1 MTADRDIKLD
11 KYDISPNRYR
21 ELKYFC
27 RQYREKQSRLR
38 SLTEIASPAFD
49 GIGSSS
55 GVLSDR
61 TAATALKRVELE
73 KDVALIEQTAIEA
86 DAEIYQYIISN
97 VADGVPW
104 EYLGVPGGRRQ
115 FYEARRKFFYL
126 LSRKKG

>member
-49 GIGSSS
+49 GIGSS
-55 GVLSDR
+55 GGALSDR

-73 KDVALIEQTAIEA
+73 RDIALIEQTAIEA

-104 EYLGVPGGRRQ
+104 EYLGVPSGRTA
-115 FYEARRKFFYL
+115 FYERRKKFFWL
-126 LSRKKG
+126 LDKKK